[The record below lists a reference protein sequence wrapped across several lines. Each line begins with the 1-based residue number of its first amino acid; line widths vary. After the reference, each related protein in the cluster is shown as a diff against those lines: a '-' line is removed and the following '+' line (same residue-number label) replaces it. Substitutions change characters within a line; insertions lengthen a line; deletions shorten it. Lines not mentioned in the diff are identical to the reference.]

1 MTALSIH
8 RHHPHHHH
16 DPTVIACSRYRIGH
30 HIKQE
35 LNGRMRST
43 PSVPMTRMPNPLLYV
58 SLSRSGRSQLVLI
71 RSAMIWYH
79 VGDGRYQHVMDRYR
93 RVERVTSSSCSCSCI
108 GARNCQTHTS
118 RTRCVHL
125 PSAHRHAVLIGTDW
139 LVLLVGWSC
148 WYRLKMLLNRERARC
163 GPSSTPNIRTASS
176 SRATTCTRSILSSIN
191 QRYTP

>member
-8 RHHPHHHH
+8 RHHPHHH

-139 LVLLVGWSC
+139 LVLLVPIEDALESGASEMWTKF
-148 WYRLKMLLNRERARC
+148 YTKHQNRFFQSRNYLHKEH
-163 GPSSTPNIRTASS
+163 PELHQPEVHTLTTTSS
-176 SRATTCTRSILSSIN
+176 
-191 QRYTP
+191 